1 MNGPSTSE
9 PVAVSV
15 SPRQGE
21 VAPPSERSS
30 EKAEGVS
37 LEERIRESLRG
48 VIDPDL
54 GVNIVDL
61 GFIRR
66 ISISGRRA
74 ELQMTLTNR
83 FCPLNSV
90 FEDQM
95 RTALVGGG
103 LLDDLAVEWVFDPP
117 WTPDEVTGEAR
128 RQLREIGFSTM

>member
-1 MNGPSTSE
+1 MNGPSPSE

-15 SPRQGE
+15 SPRPGND
-21 VAPPSERSS
+21 APP
-30 EKAEGVS
+30 AAPEGGS
-37 LEERIRESLRG
+37 LEERIRESLRR

-66 ISISGRRA
+66 ISINGRRA
-74 ELQMTLTNR
+74 DLQMTLTNR

-95 RTALVGGG
+95 RTALVGDG
-103 LLDDLAVEWVFDPP
+103 LLDDIAVEWVFDPP

>member
-1 MNGPSTSE
+1 MNGPSPSE

-15 SPRQGE
+15 SPRPGKA
-21 VAPPSERSS
+21 APP
-30 EKAEGVS
+30 AAPEGGS
-37 LEERIRESLRG
+37 LEERIRESLRR

-74 ELQMTLTNR
+74 DLQMTLTNR

-95 RTALVGGG
+95 RTALVGDG
-103 LLDDLAVEWVFDPP
+103 LLDDIAVEWVFDPP

>member
-1 MNGPSTSE
+1 M
-9 PVAVSV
+9 SV
-15 SPRQGE
+15 SLGPVK

-30 EKAEGVS
+30 EKAEGGS
-37 LEERIRESLRG
+37 LEERIRESLRE

>member
-1 MNGPSTSE
+1 MNGPYPSD

-15 SPRQGE
+15 SLGPVKAPPTAGE
-21 VAPPSERSS
+21 VEA
-30 EKAEGVS
+30 GS

>member
-1 MNGPSTSE
+1 MNGPSPSE

-15 SPRQGE
+15 SPRLRE
-21 VAPPSERSS
+21 AASPAAPE
-30 EKAEGVS
+30 AGS
-37 LEERIRESLRG
+37 LEERIRESLRR

-74 ELQMTLTNR
+74 DLQMTLTNR

-95 RTALVGGG
+95 RTALVGDG
-103 LLDDLAVEWVFDPP
+103 LLDDIAVEWVFDPP

>member
-1 MNGPSTSE
+1 MNGASPSEET
-9 PVAVSV
+9 AVSV
-15 SPRQGE
+15 SLGPGQ
-21 VAPPSERSS
+21 VAPCP
-30 EKAEGVS
+30 APVEGGS
-37 LEERIRESLRG
+37 LEERIRESLRV

>member
-1 MNGPSTSE
+1 MNGPSLSE

-15 SPRQGE
+15 SPRSGNDAPP
-21 VAPPSERSS
+21 VAP
-30 EKAEGVS
+30 EGGS
-37 LEERIRESLRG
+37 LEERIRESLRR

-66 ISISGRRA
+66 ISINGRRA
-74 ELQMTLTNR
+74 DLQMTLTNR

-95 RTALVGGG
+95 RTALVEDG
-103 LLDDLAVEWVFDPP
+103 LLDDIAVEWVFDPP